1 MDNNMKDLED
11 DKHISEPGGSNS
23 EQDGQRKGRRQTA
36 MHRRRW
42 YDVFLDRRV
51 QMIALIVLVLLILI
65 VVYNKKA
72 KHPAV
77 REESTVA
84 ESVTVAATEETTVAE
99 TEDPTIVREYYD
111 EYLTAFFEQYF
122 DARLQADTDTL
133 YTLTGVS
140 NQTEEQTEL
149 LKTQLKTQAGYIEA
163 YQDIKQYAVNAV
175 EENSKLVF
183 VTYNVKFRRV
193 ETLAPGIMYCYVRV
207 NDSNQFEI
215 VENLTPEQTKFVNE
229 YITNHTEVQE
239 IINSNNS
246 KLLQAIS
253 SDERLA
259 VIYDAFQS
267 GRIYTDSQ
275 ETIDSEVSLIEVDG
289 DEVAGTADS
298 GAEGDGAA
306 DATATADGA
315 TADAGAAGD
324 AAGAETAAAG
334 STVVVAGAEAA
345 ANADATT
352 TDTTAAADA
361 SSEVCL
367 DEPAETAAET
377 AG

>member
-11 DKHISEPGGSNS
+11 DKHISKPGGSNS
-23 EQDGQRKGRRQTA
+23 EQSGQRKARRQTA
-36 MHRRRW
+36 MHSRRW

-51 QMIALIVLVLLILI
+51 QMITLIVLVLLILI

-140 NQTEEQTEL
+140 NQTEEQTET

-163 YQDIKQYAVNAV
+163 YQDIKQFAVNAV

-193 ETLAPGIMYCYVRV
+193 ETLAPGIMYCYVKV
-207 NDSNQFEI
+207 NDNNQFEV

-239 IINSNNS
+239 LINSNNS

-275 ETIDSEVSLIEVDG
+275 EAIDSEVSLIAIDGNEVT
-289 DEVAGTADS
+289 ET
-298 GAEGDGAA
+298 
-306 DATATADGA
+306 
-315 TADAGAAGD
+315 
-324 AAGAETAAAG
+324 TAAAG
-334 STVVVAGAEAA
+334 NDSAADPANASGGTSADGSVAADGAVAESNSAGTASDGSTVVDAGA
-345 ANADATT
+345 
-352 TDTTAAADA
+352 DTAVTAAPT
-361 SSEVCL
+361 EVCL
-367 DEPAETAAET
+367 DEPAETVAET
-377 AG
+377 TG